1 MYIKIQIEL
10 PFGWFGTVLLFLCFQ
25 VTSLQSTNICQGHK
39 DFSCSS
45 NFNSLTNEK
54 MSSVVDD
61 EKLIYED
68 DLLLHEDKFYLT
80 NNAFAFAIIST
91 CLVGFSGI
99 VPLLILPSFKH
110 SDLKEQ
116 GEIC

>member
-1 MYIKIQIEL
+1 
-10 PFGWFGTVLLFLCFQ
+10 
-25 VTSLQSTNICQGHK
+25 
-39 DFSCSS
+39 
-45 NFNSLTNEK
+45 
-54 MSSVVDD
+54 MSGVVED

-68 DLLLHEDKFYLT
+68 DLLLHKDQFYSI
-80 NNAFAFAIIST
+80 NNAVAFAVIST

-110 SDLKEQ
+110 NELKEQ